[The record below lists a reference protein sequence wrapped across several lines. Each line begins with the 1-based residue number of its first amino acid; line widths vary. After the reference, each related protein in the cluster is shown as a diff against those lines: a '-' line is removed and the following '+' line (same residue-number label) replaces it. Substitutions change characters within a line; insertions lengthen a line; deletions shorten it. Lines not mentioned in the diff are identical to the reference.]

1 MRLDGRA
8 AIVTGGASG
17 IGEAVVRS
25 LVGAGAA
32 VVVVDLQEAVAEA
45 LVEELVAAGGQ
56 AVALVGDVS
65 EEDTAVRAAAL
76 ALERFG
82 RLDILVNNAG
92 WVRVDVAIEADVAD
106 LDRMLAVYLRGYFLF
121 AKHALPP
128 MIAAGSG
135 AIVNMASMQAYRALP
150 GRVGVQSAKGG
161 ITAMTR
167 QLALEYGPAGVRVNA
182 VLPGM
187 TMTEKAQRDY
197 AESATPEELELRREC
212 YPLRRFGRP
221 EDVADAVLFLVSDRA
236 SFISGVDLL
245 VDGGISVQLAESL
258 VFPPFRRLW
267 QRASPGA

>member
-25 LVGAGAA
+25 LVEAGAA
-32 VVVVDLQEAVAEA
+32 VVVVDLQEAVADA
-45 LVEELVAAGGQ
+45 LVTELEAAGGR
-56 AVALVGDVS
+56 AVALVGDVA
-65 EEDTAVRAAAL
+65 EESTAQAAVAL

-106 LDRMLAVYLRGYFLF
+106 IDRMLAVYLRGYFLF

-128 MIAAGSG
+128 MIAAGAG
-135 AIVNMASMQAYRALP
+135 AIVNMSSMQAYRALP

-167 QLALEYGPAGVRVNA
+167 QLALEYGPAGVRVNS
-182 VLPGM
+182 VLPGI
-187 TMTEKAQRDY
+187 TMTEKALHDY
-197 AESATPEELELRREC
+197 GQSATPEELELRREC

-221 EDVADAVLFLVSDRA
+221 DDVADAVLFLVSDRA